1 MDENLNARRSPQKK
15 EIPWRLI
22 GAIVAAVI
30 ALIFA
35 LSNRAEVTI
44 DFLFFQAE
52 TRQWVSLVVVFALG
66 VIADRLFIGVRHRR
80 HKSR

>member
-1 MDENLNARRSPQKK
+1 MDENLNVGSSPQKN

-30 ALIFA
+30 ALVFA
-35 LSNRAEVTI
+35 LSNRDEVTI
-44 DFLFFQAE
+44 DFLFFEAE

-66 VIADRLFIGVRHRR
+66 VLADRLFIGVRRHRR
-80 HKSR
+80 KNS